1 MAITAIIVWLEGG
14 NTQGGEKPAIAD
26 LLAQFLREEE
36 FLLDDEAP
44 GEVDTTKVAEE

>member
-1 MAITAIIVWLEGG
+1 MAITAIIVWLEGR

-36 FLLDDEAP
+36 FMLDDEVL
-44 GEVDTTKVAEE
+44 GEVDTTEVVEE